1 MPTTA
6 LREMS
11 LLRCMAGLV
20 WEIREN
26 EGLISEQ
33 RRKKK
38 RSGMISDKKIGTLSF
53 LVNEQLGGKH
63 QLAQGISHSGVQ

>member
-1 MPTTA
+1 
-6 LREMS
+6 
-11 LLRCMAGLV
+11 MAGLV

-38 RSGMISDKKIGTLSF
+38 TKKRSGMISDKKNWYS
-53 LVNEQLGGKH
+53 V
-63 QLAQGISHSGVQ
+63 ISGE

>member
-1 MPTTA
+1 
-6 LREMS
+6 
-11 LLRCMAGLV
+11 MAGLV

-38 RSGMISDKKIGTLSF
+38 KKRSGMISDKKLYS
-53 LVNEQLGGKH
+53 V
-63 QLAQGISHSGVQ
+63 ISGE

>member
-1 MPTTA
+1 
-6 LREMS
+6 
-11 LLRCMAGLV
+11 MAGLV

-38 RSGMISDKKIGTLSF
+38 KKKRSGMISDKKLYS
-53 LVNEQLGGKH
+53 V
-63 QLAQGISHSGVQ
+63 ISGE